1 MKKDNSKVYIVIL
14 LVFLLAVVFTVVFIL
29 FIYPENY
36 DTQCRTRENQEL
48 ESHIDLSVLSAN
60 VCVVKYDITP
70 NGNTATLS
78 YSLGA
83 SGVIFKKEQN
93 KYYALTACHVIADA
107 DQNTSFLIQP
117 YDTLPYS
124 KSGQDGNYQSLE
136 EYYSQFPVAKVEYYD
151 ESCDLAVLSF
161 YSPKDLG
168 ILEIAETNASKD
180 TEIAIISNP
189 EGKKFIRTYG
199 SILSDTPIVFSAD
212 DDHSSNLA
220 IKHNAYVAPGSSGS
234 GVLSYMGGKFKI
246 VGINIGGGTNFMDKF
261 QYGVMIPC
269 QQIRRFLD
277 NWEVKTKL

>member
-14 LVFLLAVVFTVVFIL
+14 LVFLLAVVFTVMFVL

-36 DTQCRTRENQEL
+36 DTECRTRVNEEL
-48 ESHIDLSVLSAN
+48 EGYIDLSVLSAN

-83 SGVIFKKEQN
+83 SGVIFKKEQG

-124 KSGQDGNYQSLE
+124 ESGRNGDHQSLE

-161 YSPKDLG
+161 YSRRDLG
-168 ILEIAETNASKD
+168 ILEIAETDAAKN

-189 EGKKFIRTYG
+189 EGEKFIRTYG
-199 SILSDTPIVFSAD
+199 SVLSDTPIVFSAD
-212 DDHSSNLA
+212 DSHSSNIA

-234 GVLSYMGGKFKI
+234 GVLSYISGEFKI

-269 QQIRRFLD
+269 GQIRQFL
-277 NWEVKTKL
+277 EKMSLAE